1 MFEAM
6 PPTDDRKLSTPYTA
20 PPLTSALAD
29 RYAVERELGT
39 GGMATVYLAED
50 LKHHRKVAIKVLH
63 PELSAVLGP
72 ERFLKEI
79 ELTASLQHP
88 HILPLFDSGSADG
101 LLYYVMPFVEGES
114 LRDRLVRDKQL
125 PIADAVRI
133 ASEVADALA
142 YAHAR
147 GVIHRD
153 IKPENVLL
161 RDGHAV
167 VADFGIALAVEHA
180 GGQRMTQTGLSL
192 GTPQYMSPEQAMG
205 ERAITARSD
214 IYSLAVV
221 TYEMLVGEPPFTG
234 PTAQAIVAKVLTEE
248 VKSPATLRRSVP
260 PNVDGAVRT
269 ALEKLPADRFG
280 TAAEFAAALSGAGAV
295 SLPGASGAE
304 RPWRRRAIAATAL
317 AAALAIALAVTALV
331 AVRARQQSSQPPM
344 LSARIDAPRD
354 APSEFRSVA
363 LSPDGTQLAYVTTGA
378 ADGGRIWLRRM
389 SDGTARAIDGTAGA
403 VEPFWAPDG
412 SAIAFFSAG
421 WLRIAPIAGGGVRRL
436 APAPNPAGGAWAA
449 DGTILYSPVF
459 GRFMRVA
466 AAGGTPREATA
477 SDPGS
482 MGDREPSFLPD
493 GHHYLFWRSGDGT
506 GTMFVGDL
514 ASGETRALA
523 RNVSSPRFVEPGYLL
538 YLQGSQQAVLALPAP
553 LMVQRFDPSSLTLL
567 GDPVELARL
576 DRADQVAIYSATRD
590 LLVMREPLQDAQN
603 ASQWFWIDRQSNRRT
618 PIHGVGPTWTA
629 RISPDG
635 RRVALGGDG
644 LWLYDPARDV
654 SVRVATSA
662 PFPSAPVW
670 SPDGTHVAV
679 VNGPSVAVVTVD
691 GSAPER
697 IIRLSDSKWTDP
709 VDWTTDGFI
718 YYLLEPTGNRLQW
731 QLWRVALDGERRER
745 VSTDAGNV
753 LDARVS
759 PDGRWLAWESD
770 ASGRREVY
778 LGRTSGGVTPAR
790 VSKDGGAS
798 PQWRG
803 DGREL
808 FFIGGDGRMRAVTL
822 QLQPALAIGELRTIA
837 DSVVQPSP
845 FMDQPF
851 QPTRFV
857 VAPDGSRLLV
867 QMPPDPSLRQLTV
880 LQGWQRRVAGSTRP
894 R

>member
-1 MFEAM
+1 V
-6 PPTDDRKLSTPYTA
+6 PNH
-20 PPLTSALAD
+20 LTGRAATFSNAVATNY
-29 RYAVERELGT
+29 RVERELGA

-63 PELSAVLGP
+63 AELSAVLGP

-101 LLYYVMPFVEGES
+101 LLYYVMPYVEGES
-114 LRDRLVRDKQL
+114 LRDRLTRETQL
-125 PIADAVRI
+125 PVADAVRI
-133 ASEVADALA
+133 ATEVADALE
-142 YAHAR
+142 YAHRR
-147 GVIHRD
+147 GVVHRD

-205 ERAITARSD
+205 ERTITVRSD
-214 IYSLAVV
+214 IYSLGAVM
-221 TYEMLVGEPPFTG
+221 YEMLVGEPPFTG
-234 PTAQAIVAKVLTEE
+234 PTAQAIVAKVMTEPPRA
-248 VKSPATLRRSVP
+248 PATIRKSVP
-260 PNVDGAVRT
+260 PSVDAAVRT

-280 TAAEFAAALSGAGAV
+280 TAAEFAAALSSTRVAP
-295 SLPGASGAE
+295 LPVAADAE
-304 RPWRRRAIAATAL
+304 QPWRSRAIAAAAL
-317 AAALAIALAVTALV
+317 AGLLAIALAVSALLV
-331 AVRARQQSSQPPM
+331 FRARKGTSAPPM
-344 LSARIDAPRD
+344 LAARIDASRD
-354 APSEFRSVA
+354 VPSEFRSTA
-363 LSPDGTQLAYVTTGA
+363 LSPDGSQLAYVSTVA

-389 SDGTARAIDGTAGA
+389 SDATTRPIDGTAGA
-403 VEPFWAPDG
+403 VDPFWAPDG

-421 WLRIAPIAGGGVRRL
+421 WLRVAAIAGGAVRRL
-436 APAPNPAGGAWAA
+436 APAPNPAGGAWAP

-459 GRFMRVA
+459 GRFMRVP
-466 AAGGTPREATA
+466 AAGGTPREATR

-514 ASGETRALA
+514 ASGETRPLA

-538 YLQGSQQAVLALPAP
+538 YFQGSQQAVLAAPAP
-553 LMVQRFDPSSLTLL
+553 LIAQRFDPSSLSLL
-567 GDPVELARL
+567 GDPVELSRV
-576 DRADQVAIYSATRD
+576 DRSDQVAIFTATRD
-590 LLVMREPLQDAQN
+590 LLLTREPLQGAQS
-603 ASQWFWIDRQSNRRT
+603 ASQWFWIDRSTNRRT
-618 PIHGVGPTWTA
+618 PIRGAGPTWTA

-644 LWLYDPARDV
+644 LWLYDPGRDV
-654 SVRVATSA
+654 AVRVATSA

-670 SPDGTHVAV
+670 SPDGMRVAV

-691 GSAPER
+691 GSTPER
-697 IIRLSDSKWTDP
+697 IIQLSESKWTDP
-709 VDWTTDGFI
+709 VDWSADGFI

-731 QLWRVALDGERRER
+731 QLWRVAVDGERREL
-745 VSTDAGNV
+745 VPTGEGNV
-753 LDARVS
+753 FDARIS
-759 PDGRWLAWESD
+759 RDGRWLAWESD

-778 LGRTSGGVTPAR
+778 LSRTSGGMTPAR

-803 DGREL
+803 DSREL

-822 QLQPALAIGELRTIA
+822 QFEPALAIGEPRTIA

-851 QPTRFV
+851 QPTRFAV
-857 VAPDGSRLLV
+857 TPDGNRLLV
-867 QMPPDPSLRQLTV
+867 QMPPDPSLRQLTL
-880 LQGWQRRVAGSTRP
+880 LQGWQRRVGGTSRP

>member
-1 MFEAM
+1 M
-6 PPTDDRKLSTPYTA
+6 PPLDP
-20 PPLTSALAD
+20 SANSPASFTTRSGSVLPAVLAE
-29 RYAVERELGT
+29 RYRVERELGA
-39 GGMATVYLAED
+39 GGMATVHLAED
-50 LKHHRKVAIKVLH
+50 LRHHRKVAIKVLH

-79 ELTASLQHP
+79 ELTASLQHA
-88 HILPLFDSGSADG
+88 HILPLFASGSADG

-114 LRDRLVRDKQL
+114 LRDRLAREKQL
-125 PIADAVRI
+125 PVADAVRI

-142 YAHAR
+142 YAHGR

-214 IYSLAVV
+214 IYSLGAVV
-221 TYEMLVGEPPFTG
+221 YEMLIGEPPFTG
-234 PTAQAIVAKVLTEE
+234 PTAQAIVAKVMTEE
-248 VKSPATLRRSVP
+248 PKSPAVVRRSVP
-260 PNVDGAVRT
+260 PHVDAAVRT

-280 TAAEFAAALSGAGAV
+280 TAAEFAVALSGAGVV
-295 SLPGASGAE
+295 SLPGVPGAV
-304 RPWRRRAIAATAL
+304 RPWRRRAIAA
-317 AAALAIALAVTALV
+317 AAVAGVLAIALAVTAV
-331 AVRARQQSSQPPM
+331 IAVRARQGSSEPPM
-344 LSARIDAPRD
+344 LLARIDASRQ
-354 APSEFRSVA
+354 APSEFRTIA
-363 LSPDGTQLAYVTTGA
+363 LSPDGSLLAYVSTVA

-389 SDGTARAIDGTAGA
+389 SDGTARPIDGTAGA

-421 WLRIAPIAGGGVRRL
+421 WLRVAPLAGGAVRRL
-436 APAPNPAGGAWAA
+436 APAPNPAGGAWAP

-459 GRFMRVA
+459 GRFMRVP
-466 AAGGTPREATA
+466 AAGGAPREATKA
-477 SDPGS
+477 DPGS

-493 GHHYLFWRSGDGT
+493 GHHYLFWRSGDGN

-514 ASGETRALA
+514 ATGETRELA

-538 YLQGSQQAVLALPAP
+538 YFQGSQQAVLAAPAP
-553 LMVQRFDPSSLTLL
+553 LVAQRFDPSTLTLL
-567 GDPVELARL
+567 GHPAELARG
-576 DRADQVAIYSATRD
+576 DRPDQVAIATATRD
-590 LLVMREPLQDAQN
+590 LLVMREPLEGAQN
-603 ASQWFWIDRQSNRRT
+603 ASQWFWIDRQTGRRT
-618 PIHGVGPTWTA
+618 PIHGAGPTWTA

-635 RRVALGGDG
+635 RHVALGGDG

-654 SVRVATSA
+654 AVRMTTSA

-670 SPDGTHVAV
+670 SPDGRHVAV
-679 VNGPSVAVVTVD
+679 VNGPSVAIVTVD

-697 IIRLSDSKWTDP
+697 VIKLSDSKWTDP
-709 VDWTTDGFI
+709 LDWTSDGFI
-718 YYLLEPTGNRLQW
+718 YYLLEPTGDRLQW
-731 QLWRVALDGERRER
+731 QLWRVALAGERRER
-745 VSTDAGNV
+745 VPTDAGNV

-778 LGRTSGGVTPAR
+778 LAGTFGGMTPAR
-790 VSKDGGAS
+790 VSKDGGAG

-822 QLQPALAIGELRTIA
+822 QFQPALAIGEPRTIA

-845 FMDQPF
+845 FMDEPF
-851 QPTRFV
+851 QPTRFA
-857 VAPDGSRLLV
+857 VAPDGNRLLV

-880 LQGWQRRVAGSTRP
+880 LQGWQRRVGDTP

>member
-1 MFEAM
+1 V
-6 PPTDDRKLSTPYTA
+6 TDQLAGRAGTFSNRIA
-20 PPLTSALAD
+20 TSY
-29 RYAVERELGT
+29 RVERELGA

-50 LKHHRKVAIKVLH
+50 LRHHRKVAIKVLH

-114 LRDRLVRDKQL
+114 LRDRLAREKQL
-125 PIADAVRI
+125 PVADAVRI
-133 ASEVADALA
+133 ATEIADALG
-142 YAHAR
+142 YAHGR

-205 ERAITARSD
+205 ERAITSRSD
-214 IYSLAVV
+214 IYSLGAVV
-221 TYEMLVGEPPFTG
+221 YETLIGEPPFTG
-234 PTAQAIVAKVLTEE
+234 PTAQAVVAKVMTEE
-248 VKSPATLRRSVP
+248 PKSPASIRRSVP
-260 PNVDGAVRT
+260 LNVDAAVRT

-280 TAAEFAAALSGAGAV
+280 TAAEFAAAISGTGAV
-295 SLPGASGAE
+295 SLPGAALAE
-304 RPWRRRAIAATAL
+304 RSWRGRAIAAAAL
-317 AAALAIALAVTALV
+317 AGALAIALAVSTLV
-331 AVRARQQSSQPPM
+331 AVRARRQSAEPPM
-344 LSARIDAPRD
+344 LLARIDAPRD
-354 APSEFRSVA
+354 APSEFRSIA
-363 LSPDGTQLAYVTTGA
+363 LSPNGAQLAYVSTVA

-389 SDGTARAIDGTAGA
+389 DDGTARPIDGTAGA
-403 VEPFWAPDG
+403 AAPFWAPDG
-412 SAIAFFSAG
+412 SAVAFFSAG
-421 WLRIAPIAGGGVRRL
+421 WLRVAPIAGGAVRRL
-436 APAPNPAGGAWAA
+436 APAPNPAGGAWAP

-459 GRFMRVA
+459 GRFMRVP
-466 AAGGTPREATA
+466 AAGGSPREATT

-493 GHHYLFWRSGDGT
+493 GHHYLFWRSGDGN

-514 ASGETRALA
+514 ATGETRLLA
-523 RNVSSPRFVEPGYLL
+523 RNVSSPRFVAPDYLL
-538 YLQGSQQAVLALPAP
+538 YFQGSQQAVLAAPAP
-553 LMVQRFDPSSLTLL
+553 LVAQRFDPSSLTLL
-567 GDPVELARL
+567 GQPVELARA
-576 DRADQVAIYSATRD
+576 DRPDQVAIATATRD
-590 LLVMREPLQDAQN
+590 LLVLREPLEGAQN
-603 ASQWFWIDRQSNRRT
+603 ASRWFWIDRQTNQRT
-618 PIHGVGPTWTA
+618 LIHGTGPTWTA

-654 SVRVATSA
+654 AVRVATSA

-670 SPDGTHVAV
+670 SPDGKRVAV
-679 VNGPSVAVVTVD
+679 VNGPSVTVVTVD

-709 VDWTTDGFI
+709 LDWTADGMI

-745 VSTDAGNV
+745 VATDAGNV

-770 ASGRREVY
+770 ASGQREVY
-778 LGRTSGGVTPAR
+778 LGRTSGGMTPAR
-790 VSKDGGAS
+790 ISKDGGAS

-822 QLQPALAIGELRTIA
+822 QFQPALAIGEPRTIA
-837 DSVVQPSP
+837 DSIVQPSP
-845 FMDQPF
+845 FMDEPF
-851 QPTRFV
+851 EPTRFA
-857 VAPDGSRLLV
+857 VAADGNRLLV

-880 LQGWQRRVAGSTRP
+880 LQGWQRRVADAP
-894 R
+894 RSR